1 MAKGLGMLFVQM
13 GHTYFPQMIIQWIYS
28 FHMPLFFILSG
39 MTFSVKEYKT
49 KTYIVKKVKSL
60 LLPYYFFAIINYF
73 LAFVLDKITHTAT
86 TDVFSYFKPYFIPY
100 RERPMWFL
108 MALFISEI
116 VFFIIQKYCIKGE
129 ERRQKWLFAILF
141 FFSSIW
147 YLFDIVLPFYLDI
160 MPAILL
166 FLQIGFMGKET
177 EHKKHIYAFV
187 AIVGNILCA
196 ILNYKAAG
204 SRVEMVVNEYG
215 IFVIFVVGAVLG
227 VYAVIH
233 ICKILEGTKWSK
245 IISYIGK
252 NSIVFYGF
260 HISINGYVD
269 RILSRVVPYY
279 RYNQVMDILC
289 GVLLLIF
296 TFSILSVMAKLYNCT
311 LKKWINKYI

>member
-1 MAKGLGMLFVQM
+1 
-13 GHTYFPQMIIQWIYS
+13 
-28 FHMPLFFILSG
+28 
-39 MTFSVKEYKT
+39 
-49 KTYIVKKVKSL
+49 
-60 LLPYYFFAIINYF
+60 
-73 LAFVLDKITHTAT
+73 
-86 TDVFSYFKPYFIPY
+86 
-100 RERPMWFL
+100 
-108 MALFISEI
+108 
-116 VFFIIQKYCIKGE
+116 
-129 ERRQKWLFAILF
+129 
-141 FFSSIW
+141 
-147 YLFDIVLPFYLDI
+147 

-166 FLQIGFMGKET
+166 FLQIGFMGKEWDI
-177 EHKKHIYAFV
+177 KKHIYAFA
-187 AIVGNILCA
+187 AIVGNILCTV
-196 ILNYKAAG
+196 LNYNLTG

-215 IFVIFVVGAVLG
+215 IFVIFIIGALLG
-227 VYAVIH
+227 VYALIH

-260 HISINGYVD
+260 HVNVYGYVD